1 MPLHDAIARAVAQ
14 ATGEIFKA
22 DTRRAVSGGSI
33 NTTEV
38 LEGSGRKFF
47 VKLNAAARL
56 DMFEAEAEGLA
67 EIANSKSV
75 RVPQPVC
82 FGTHGD
88 QAYLVLEYLDIG
100 RGNGKS
106 DPQGRG
112 SVAGGRMPGATD
124 ELLGRQL
131 AIMHRTTRARFGW
144 RRANTIGST
153 PQINAESDD
162 WLTFYREQRLRF
174 QLELAAANGHGGN
187 LLRRGERLLEKMP
200 AFFAGYQPLP
210 SLLHG
215 DLWGGNHAALQ
226 DGTPVIFDP
235 AVYFGDREADLA
247 MTELFGGFS
256 EDFYA
261 AYRAAWPLDSGY
273 RVRRDL
279 YNLYHVLNH
288 LNLFG
293 GGYRAQAEQMIERL
307 LGET

>member
-1 MPLHDAIARAVAQ
+1 MSLHDAIAHAVTQ
-14 ATGEIFKA
+14 ATGDVFKIN
-22 DTRRAVSGGSI
+22 DWRPMSGGSI

-38 LEGSGRKFF
+38 LEGSGKKFF

-56 DMFEAEAEGLA
+56 DMFEAEAEGLT

-75 RVPQPVC
+75 CVPQPVC
-82 FGTHGD
+82 RGTHGG
-88 QAYLVLEYLDIG
+88 QAFLVLEYLDIG
-100 RGNGKS
+100 QYSKN
-106 DPQGRG
+106 
-112 SVAGGRMPGATD
+112 TD
-124 ELLGRQL
+124 QLLGRQL
-131 AIMHRTTRARFGW
+131 AAMHHTTRARFGW

-153 PQINAESDD
+153 PQINTEEND
-162 WLTFYREQRLRF
+162 WLTFYRKQRLLY
-174 QLELAAANGHGGN
+174 QLELAAGN
-187 LLRRGERLLEKMP
+187 SHDGKLLRRGELLLEKIP
-200 AFFAGYQPLP
+200 VFFASYQPLP

-215 DLWGGNHAALQ
+215 DLWGGNHAALR

-247 MTELFGGFS
+247 MTELFGGFG

-261 AYRAAWPLDSGY
+261 AYREAWPLDSGY

-293 GGYRAQAEQMIERL
+293 GGYRAQAEQLIERCL
-307 LGET
+307 SEV